1 MDDKRLTE
9 QLAFLV
15 ELDRM
20 KTIERQSPIYAGG
33 RRENDAEHSWH
44 IAVMAMVLREYA
56 AEPVD
61 MGHVLEMLTVHDLIE
76 IYAGDT
82 FAYDAA
88 GNSDKAAREAASA
101 DRLYAMLPEEQGA
114 YYRALWEEFD
124 AMQTADSKYAN
135 CMDRIQPFLHNTLT
149 GGHTWIQAGAKRSM
163 VEKRMEIVR
172 DFMPDVWK
180 WAELNIQN
188 GIKEGWITDCQTA

>member
-1 MDDKRLTE
+1 MDDKRLTA

-61 MGHVLEMLTVHDLIE
+61 MGHVLEMLTVHDLIG

-124 AMQTADSKYAN
+124 AMETPDARFAASLDRFQPLLSNWLNEGGTWRVHNVHPEQVYRRMEPLKTGAPKLWELA
-135 CMDRIQPFLHNTLT
+135 DRIIRASVAR
-149 GGHTWIQAGAKRSM
+149 GHLQ
-163 VEKRMEIVR
+163 
-172 DFMPDVWK
+172 
-180 WAELNIQN
+180 
-188 GIKEGWITDCQTA
+188 

>member
-1 MDDKRLTE
+1 MDDKRLTA

-124 AMQTADSKYAN
+124 AMETPDARFAASLDRFQPLLSNWLNEGGTWRVHNVHPEQVYRRMEPLKTGAPKLWELA
-135 CMDRIQPFLHNTLT
+135 DRIIRASVARGYLQ
-149 GGHTWIQAGAKRSM
+149 
-163 VEKRMEIVR
+163 
-172 DFMPDVWK
+172 
-180 WAELNIQN
+180 
-188 GIKEGWITDCQTA
+188 

>member
-1 MDDKRLTE
+1 MDDKRLTA

-124 AMQTADSKYAN
+124 AMETPDARFAASLDRFQPLLSNWLNEGGTWRVHNVHPEQVYRRMEPIKTGAPKLWELA
-135 CMDRIQPFLHNTLT
+135 DRIIRASVARGYLQ
-149 GGHTWIQAGAKRSM
+149 
-163 VEKRMEIVR
+163 
-172 DFMPDVWK
+172 
-180 WAELNIQN
+180 
-188 GIKEGWITDCQTA
+188 

>member
-1 MDDKRLTE
+1 MDDKRLTA

-88 GNSDKAAREAASA
+88 GNSDKAARESASA

-124 AMQTADSKYAN
+124 AMETPDARFAASLDRFQPLLSNWLNEGGTWRVHNVHPEQVYRRMEPLKTGAPKLWELA
-135 CMDRIQPFLHNTLT
+135 DRIIRASVARGYLQ
-149 GGHTWIQAGAKRSM
+149 
-163 VEKRMEIVR
+163 
-172 DFMPDVWK
+172 
-180 WAELNIQN
+180 
-188 GIKEGWITDCQTA
+188 

>member
-1 MDDKRLTE
+1 MDDKRLE
-9 QLAFLV
+9 SQLAFLI

-44 IAVMAMVLREYA
+44 ISVMSMVLREYA

-82 FAYDAA
+82 FAYDVV
-88 GNSDKAAREAASA
+88 GNADKAARERASA
-101 DRLYAMLPEEQGA
+101 DRLYAMLPDDQGA

-124 AMQTADSKYAN
+124 AMETADAKFAASL
-135 CMDRIQPFLHNTLT
+135 DRLQPLLSNWLNKGGTWRDHNVRVEQVYRRMEP
-149 GGHTWIQAGAKRSM
+149 IRAGAPKLWTLADSIIRAS
-163 VEKRMEIVR
+163 VERGY
-172 DFMPDVWK
+172 
-180 WAELNIQN
+180 IQ
-188 GIKEGWITDCQTA
+188 

>member
-1 MDDKRLTE
+1 MDDKRLE
-9 QLAFLV
+9 SQLAFLI

-44 IAVMAMVLREYA
+44 ISVMAMVLREYA

-82 FAYDAA
+82 FAYDVV
-88 GNSDKAAREAASA
+88 GNADKAARERASA
-101 DRLYAMLPEEQGA
+101 DRLYAMLPDDQGA

-124 AMQTADSKYAN
+124 AMETADAN
-135 CMDRIQPFLHNTLT
+135 LPHRLT
-149 GGHTWIQAGAKRSM
+149 ACNRFSPTG
-163 VEKRMEIVR
+163 
-172 DFMPDVWK
+172 
-180 WAELNIQN
+180 
-188 GIKEGWITDCQTA
+188 

>member
-1 MDDKRLTE
+1 MDDKRLTA

-124 AMQTADSKYAN
+124 AMETADARFAASLDRFQPLLSNWLNEGGTWRVHNVHPEQVYRRMEPIKTGAPKLWELA
-135 CMDRIQPFLHNTLT
+135 DRI
-149 GGHTWIQAGAKRSM
+149 IQASVARGY
-163 VEKRMEIVR
+163 
-172 DFMPDVWK
+172 
-180 WAELNIQN
+180 LQ
-188 GIKEGWITDCQTA
+188 

>member
-124 AMQTADSKYAN
+124 AMETPDARFAASLDRFQPLLSNWLNEGGTWRVHNVHPEQVYRRMEPLKTGAPKLWELA
-135 CMDRIQPFLHNTLT
+135 DRIIRASVARGYLQ
-149 GGHTWIQAGAKRSM
+149 
-163 VEKRMEIVR
+163 
-172 DFMPDVWK
+172 
-180 WAELNIQN
+180 
-188 GIKEGWITDCQTA
+188 

>member
-1 MDDKRLTE
+1 MDDKRLTA

-124 AMQTADSKYAN
+124 AMETPDARFAASLDRFQPLPSNWLNEGGTWRVHNVHPEQVYRRMEPIKTGAPKLWELA
-135 CMDRIQPFLHNTLT
+135 DRIIRASVARGYLQ
-149 GGHTWIQAGAKRSM
+149 
-163 VEKRMEIVR
+163 
-172 DFMPDVWK
+172 
-180 WAELNIQN
+180 
-188 GIKEGWITDCQTA
+188 

>member
-124 AMQTADSKYAN
+124 AMETPDARFAASLDRLQPLLSNWLNEGGTWRVHNVHPEQVYRRMEPIKTGAPKLWELA
-135 CMDRIQPFLHNTLT
+135 DRI
-149 GGHTWIQAGAKRSM
+149 IQASVARGY
-163 VEKRMEIVR
+163 
-172 DFMPDVWK
+172 
-180 WAELNIQN
+180 LQ
-188 GIKEGWITDCQTA
+188 

>member
-1 MDDKRLTE
+1 MDDKSLESQIR
-9 QLAFLV
+9 FLI

-20 KTIERQSPIYAGG
+20 KTIERQSPIFAGG

-61 MGHVLEMLTVHDLIE
+61 MGHVLEMLAVHDLIE

-88 GNSDKAAREAASA
+88 GNADKAARENAAA
-101 DRLYAMLPEEQGA
+101 DRLYALLPEGQGA
-114 YYRALWEEFD
+114 VYRALWEEFD
-124 AMQTADSKYAN
+124 AMETPEARFAASLDRLQPLLSNWLNEGGTWRDHGVHSEQVYRRMEPLMAGAPKLWALADSIIRA
-135 CMDRIQPFLHNTLT
+135 
-149 GGHTWIQAGAKRSM
+149 S
-163 VEKRMEIVR
+163 
-172 DFMPDVWK
+172 
-180 WAELNIQN
+180 
-188 GIKEGWITDCQTA
+188 ITRGYLQ

>member
-1 MDDKRLTE
+1 MDDKRLTA

-44 IAVMAMVLREYA
+44 IVVMAMVLREYA

-124 AMQTADSKYAN
+124 AMETPDARFAASLDRFQPLLSNWLNEGGTWRVHNVHPEQVYRRMEPLKTGAPKLWELA
-135 CMDRIQPFLHNTLT
+135 DRIIRASVARGYLQ
-149 GGHTWIQAGAKRSM
+149 
-163 VEKRMEIVR
+163 
-172 DFMPDVWK
+172 
-180 WAELNIQN
+180 
-188 GIKEGWITDCQTA
+188 

>member
-1 MDDKRLTE
+1 MDDKRLTA

-124 AMQTADSKYAN
+124 AMETPDARFAASLDRLQPLLSNWLNEGGTWRVHNVHPEQVYRRMEPIKTGAPKLWELA
-135 CMDRIQPFLHNTLT
+135 DRIIRASVARGYLQ
-149 GGHTWIQAGAKRSM
+149 
-163 VEKRMEIVR
+163 
-172 DFMPDVWK
+172 
-180 WAELNIQN
+180 
-188 GIKEGWITDCQTA
+188 

>member
-1 MDDKRLTE
+1 MDDKRLTA

-101 DRLYAMLPEEQGA
+101 DRLYAMLPEDQGA

-124 AMQTADSKYAN
+124 AMETPDARFAASLDRFQPLLSNWLNEGGTWRVHNVHPEQVYRRMEPLKTGAPKLWELA
-135 CMDRIQPFLHNTLT
+135 DRIIRASVAR
-149 GGHTWIQAGAKRSM
+149 GHLQ
-163 VEKRMEIVR
+163 
-172 DFMPDVWK
+172 
-180 WAELNIQN
+180 
-188 GIKEGWITDCQTA
+188 

>member
-1 MDDKRLTE
+1 MDDKRLE
-9 QLAFLV
+9 SQLAFLI

-44 IAVMAMVLREYA
+44 ISVMAMVLREYA

-82 FAYDAA
+82 FAYDVV
-88 GNSDKAAREAASA
+88 GNADKAARERASA
-101 DRLYAMLPEEQGA
+101 DRLYAMLPDDQGA

-124 AMQTADSKYAN
+124 AMETPEAQYAAAI
-135 CMDRIQPFLHNTLT
+135 DRFQPFLHNYITE
-149 GGHTWIQAGAKRSM
+149 GHTWKEGNVHSGQ
-163 VEKRMEIVR
+163 VYERMEILR
-172 DFMPDVWK
+172 YAMP
-180 WAELNIQN
+180 ELWPAVDYMIQDSIHR
-188 GIKEGWITDCQTA
+188 GFLLP

>member
-1 MDDKRLTE
+1 MDDKRLTA

-124 AMQTADSKYAN
+124 AMETPDARFAASLDRLQPLLSNWLNEGGTWRVHNVHPEQVYRRMEPIKTGAPKLWELA
-135 CMDRIQPFLHNTLT
+135 DRI
-149 GGHTWIQAGAKRSM
+149 IQASVARGY
-163 VEKRMEIVR
+163 
-172 DFMPDVWK
+172 
-180 WAELNIQN
+180 LQ
-188 GIKEGWITDCQTA
+188 

>member
-1 MDDKRLTE
+1 MDDKRLTA

-124 AMQTADSKYAN
+124 AMETPDARFAASLDRLQPLLSNWLNEGGTWRVHNVHPEQVYRRMEPLKTGAPKLWELA
-135 CMDRIQPFLHNTLT
+135 DRIIRASVARGYLQ
-149 GGHTWIQAGAKRSM
+149 
-163 VEKRMEIVR
+163 
-172 DFMPDVWK
+172 
-180 WAELNIQN
+180 
-188 GIKEGWITDCQTA
+188 

>member
-1 MDDKRLTE
+1 MDDKRLTA

-101 DRLYAMLPEEQGA
+101 DQLYAMLPEEQGA

-124 AMQTADSKYAN
+124 AMETPDARFAASLDRLQPLLSNWLNEGGTWRVHNVHPEQVYRRMEPLKTGAPKLWELA
-135 CMDRIQPFLHNTLT
+135 DRIIRASVARGYLQ
-149 GGHTWIQAGAKRSM
+149 
-163 VEKRMEIVR
+163 
-172 DFMPDVWK
+172 
-180 WAELNIQN
+180 
-188 GIKEGWITDCQTA
+188 

>member
-1 MDDKRLTE
+1 MDDKRLTA

-20 KTIERQSPIYAGG
+20 KSIERQSPIYAGG

-124 AMQTADSKYAN
+124 ATETPDARFAASLDRFQPLLSNWLNEGGTWRVHNVHPEQVYRRMEPLKTGAPKLWELA
-135 CMDRIQPFLHNTLT
+135 DRIIRASVARGYLQ
-149 GGHTWIQAGAKRSM
+149 
-163 VEKRMEIVR
+163 
-172 DFMPDVWK
+172 
-180 WAELNIQN
+180 
-188 GIKEGWITDCQTA
+188 

>member
-124 AMQTADSKYAN
+124 AMETPDARFAASLDRFQPLLSNWLNEGGTWRVHNVHPEQVYRRMEPIKTGAPKLWELA
-135 CMDRIQPFLHNTLT
+135 DRI
-149 GGHTWIQAGAKRSM
+149 IQASVARGY
-163 VEKRMEIVR
+163 
-172 DFMPDVWK
+172 
-180 WAELNIQN
+180 LQ
-188 GIKEGWITDCQTA
+188 

>member
-1 MDDKRLTE
+1 MDDKRLTA

-88 GNSDKAAREAASA
+88 GNSDKAAREATSA
-101 DRLYAMLPEEQGA
+101 DRLYAMLPEEQGS

-124 AMQTADSKYAN
+124 AMETPDARFAASLDRFQPLLSNWLNEGGTWRVHNVHPEQVYRRMEPLKTGAPKLWELA
-135 CMDRIQPFLHNTLT
+135 DRIIRASVARGYLQ
-149 GGHTWIQAGAKRSM
+149 
-163 VEKRMEIVR
+163 
-172 DFMPDVWK
+172 
-180 WAELNIQN
+180 
-188 GIKEGWITDCQTA
+188 

>member
-1 MDDKRLTE
+1 MDDKRLE
-9 QLAFLV
+9 SQIRFLI

-61 MGHVLEMLTVHDLIE
+61 MGHVLEMLAVHDLIE

-82 FAYDAA
+82 FAYDAV
-88 GNSDKAAREAASA
+88 GNADKAARENAAA
-101 DRLYAMLPEEQGA
+101 DRLYACLLYTSFSESPVQGLIPSKKRQSPHSLLQSCA
-114 YYRALWEEFD
+114 AIFFM
-124 AMQTADSKYAN
+124 AMRTIA
-135 CMDRIQPFLHNTLT
+135 P
-149 GGHTWIQAGAKRSM
+149 
-163 VEKRMEIVR
+163 
-172 DFMPDVWK
+172 
-180 WAELNIQN
+180 
-188 GIKEGWITDCQTA
+188 

>member
-1 MDDKRLTE
+1 MDDKRLTA

-124 AMQTADSKYAN
+124 AMETPDARFAASLDRFQPLLSNWLNEGGTWRVHNVHPEQVYRRMEPLKTGAPKLWELA
-135 CMDRIQPFLHNTLT
+135 DRIIRASVAR
-149 GGHTWIQAGAKRSM
+149 GHLQ
-163 VEKRMEIVR
+163 
-172 DFMPDVWK
+172 
-180 WAELNIQN
+180 
-188 GIKEGWITDCQTA
+188 

>member
-88 GNSDKAAREAASA
+88 GNSDEAAREAASA

-124 AMQTADSKYAN
+124 AMETPDARFAASLDRFQPLLSNWLNEGGTWRVHNVHPEQVYRRMEPLKTGAPKLWELA
-135 CMDRIQPFLHNTLT
+135 DRIIRASVAR
-149 GGHTWIQAGAKRSM
+149 GHLQ
-163 VEKRMEIVR
+163 
-172 DFMPDVWK
+172 
-180 WAELNIQN
+180 
-188 GIKEGWITDCQTA
+188 